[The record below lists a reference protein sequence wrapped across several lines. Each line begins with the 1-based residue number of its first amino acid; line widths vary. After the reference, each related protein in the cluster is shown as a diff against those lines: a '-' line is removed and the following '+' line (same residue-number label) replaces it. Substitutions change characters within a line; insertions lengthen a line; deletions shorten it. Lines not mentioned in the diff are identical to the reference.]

1 MTINGAIT
9 QLVMMTENS
18 MMPNIFR
25 PALNKVIETIS
36 ELEPQPQLSNN
47 SLKLDNENG
56 DLISREEILKLPQR
70 KGYAVNGWETYIRVS
85 DISTDPIDDATKV
98 LSEGQEIEAKF
109 VGLERKPR
117 QIALSIKAKDEAEEK
132 QVIENAKARN
142 KEISEG
148 NNTMMEAFKAAKGE

>member
-85 DISTDPIDDATKV
+85 DIKELPSAQQKQRYTKEELKAFQHGII
-98 LSEGQEIEAKF
+98 LSSMAKQSSQHWHYNKDTAAEIEF
-109 VGLERKPR
+109 LER
-117 QIALSIKAKDEAEEK
+117 LYEK
-132 QVIENAKARN
+132 VGVDMR
-142 KEISEG
+142 
-148 NNTMMEAFKAAKGE
+148 GEQE

>member
-1 MTINGAIT
+1 
-9 QLVMMTENS
+9 MMTENS
-18 MMPNIFR
+18 MMPNVFR

-85 DISTDPIDDATKV
+85 DIKELPSAQSEQRYTKEELKAFRHGIILTSMAKQESQHWHYNKDTAT
-98 LSEGQEIEAKF
+98 EIEF
-109 VGLERKPR
+109 LERLYEKVGVD
-117 QIALSIKAKDEAEEK
+117 IKGS
-132 QVIENAKARN
+132 
-142 KEISEG
+142 EIR
-148 NNTMMEAFKAAKGE
+148 

>member
-18 MMPNIFR
+18 MMPNVFR

-85 DISTDPIDDATKV
+85 DIKELPSTQQKQRYTKEELKAFQHGII
-98 LSEGQEIEAKF
+98 LSSMAKQSSQRWHYNKDTAAEIEF
-109 VGLERKPR
+109 LER
-117 QIALSIKAKDEAEEK
+117 LYEK
-132 QVIENAKARN
+132 VGVDMR
-142 KEISEG
+142 
-148 NNTMMEAFKAAKGE
+148 GEVE

>member
-85 DISTDPIDDATKV
+85 DIKELPSAQQKQRYTKEELKAFRHGIILSSMAKQSSQHWHYNKDTDA
-98 LSEGQEIEAKF
+98 EIEF
-109 VGLERKPR
+109 LER
-117 QIALSIKAKDEAEEK
+117 LYEK
-132 QVIENAKARN
+132 VGVDMR
-142 KEISEG
+142 
-148 NNTMMEAFKAAKGE
+148 GEVE

>member
-18 MMPNIFR
+18 MMPNVFR

-85 DISTDPIDDATKV
+85 DIKELPSTQQKQRYTKEELKAFQHGII
-98 LSEGQEIEAKF
+98 LSSMAKQSSQRWHYNKDTAAEIEF
-109 VGLERKPR
+109 LER
-117 QIALSIKAKDEAEEK
+117 LYEK
-132 QVIENAKARN
+132 VGVDMR
-142 KEISEG
+142 
-148 NNTMMEAFKAAKGE
+148 GEQE

>member
-18 MMPNIFR
+18 MMPNVFR

-85 DISTDPIDDATKV
+85 DIKELPSAQQKQRYTKEELKAFRHGIILSSMAKQSSQHWHYNKDTDA
-98 LSEGQEIEAKF
+98 EIEF
-109 VGLERKPR
+109 LER
-117 QIALSIKAKDEAEEK
+117 LYEK
-132 QVIENAKARN
+132 VGVDMR
-142 KEISEG
+142 
-148 NNTMMEAFKAAKGE
+148 GEVE

>member
-18 MMPNIFR
+18 MMPNVFR

-85 DISTDPIDDATKV
+85 DIKELPSAQQKQRYTKEELKAFRHGIILSSMAKQSSQHWHYNKDTDA
-98 LSEGQEIEAKF
+98 EIEF
-109 VGLERKPR
+109 LER
-117 QIALSIKAKDEAEEK
+117 LYEK
-132 QVIENAKARN
+132 VGVDMR
-142 KEISEG
+142 
-148 NNTMMEAFKAAKGE
+148 GEQE